1 MARRDSRLL
10 ASASVTAG
18 ALLFWPL
25 GLASATTFN
34 WTYTVSEFGG
44 DVVAS
49 GTLEATLSVGDEYVV
64 TAISGMRDGVPI
76 TGLGNYANSDNLVFF
91 GGSGPYVDDQ
101 GLAFLTNA
109 SPLNAFNVSFRAAS
123 DTDRLA
129 CRFAPP
135 ADGYCEVGPGPNNTD
150 RLDGPD
156 PVDKVVSFTLT
167 TASTPIPE
175 PSTWALMLLGF
186 AGLGWRARA
195 PRESRSRPD
204 RAHSSTL

>member
-1 MARRDSRLL
+1 MARRDLRLL

-150 RLDGPD
+150 GLDGPD
-156 PVDKVVSFTLT
+156 PVDQVGQLHPLRS
-167 TASTPIPE
+167 ASTADSRSL
-175 PSTWALMLLGF
+175 STRALMLLGF

-195 PRESRSRPD
+195 RTRKPKP
-204 RAHSSTL
+204 A